1 MRERGFPGGLPSL
14 GTHMLRLIGSHY
26 HFRRAVPVALQAC
39 LGKTE
44 ISLSLQTD
52 SKFLARQRA
61 AALYAR
67 TGEVFHK
74 ARAMQGRFSE
84 RELASL
90 LTFQSPVTL
99 EPEGIAQEEE
109 ATSAPKR
116 KTMKPRGNLTRKV
129 VRKPRSSNKKL
140 SALMLSEALEQFILS
155 NPRASTDTRKATK
168 RTVALYI
175 RAFGDTPV
183 SNIGGSQAG
192 AFRDLL
198 LALPATLGKGKSSL
212 TLQQEAQRTR
222 EGGLPTLSNKS
233 VKNHM
238 LRLSAL
244 WNQLVQRELVAKNP
258 WAGWHFESA
267 PRTVRKSWTA
277 RELALLTSA
286 SWHSSLVP
294 EPTFRLVTL
303 IAAYTG
309 MRLGEICTLRK
320 EDLQTIEGVPCF
332 MVRPHSETGWAPKTE
347 AGTRVIPVHS
357 KLIKAGVLS
366 LRDNTESAYLIPGLD
381 NSGQKDRGATLSRAF
396 SQLKTRLGLPAE
408 ITFHSFRHT
417 VSTQLRNADANIREV
432 WIDHL
437 LGHEAT
443 HKSQG
448 TTTYLTGIST
458 ANLRQTVEAISY
470 PETAFKKIPF

>member
-1 MRERGFPGGLPSL
+1 
-14 GTHMLRLIGSHY
+14 MLRLISSHY

-74 ARAMQGRFSE
+74 ARSMQGRFSGK
-84 RELASL
+84 ELTSL

-99 EPEGIAQEEE
+99 EPEKNTQEEE
-109 ATSAPKR
+109 ATSSPKQ
-116 KTMKPRGNLTRKV
+116 KAMKPRGNLTRKV
-129 VRKPRSSNKKL
+129 VRKARSSKKKL

-175 RAFGDTPV
+175 RAFGDMAV
-183 SNIGGSQAG
+183 SEIGGSQAG
-192 AFRDLL
+192 AFHDLL
-198 LALPATLGKGKSSL
+198 LALPANLGKGKSSL

-222 EGGLPTLSNKS
+222 ESGLPTLSNKS

-258 WAGWHFESA
+258 WAGWRFENA
-267 PRTVRKSWTA
+267 PRTVRRSWTA
-277 RELALLTSA
+277 RELALLASA

-320 EDLQTIEGVPCF
+320 EDLQTIDDIPCF
-332 MVRPHSETGWAPKTE
+332 MVRLHSDDGWAPKTE

-357 KLIKAGVLS
+357 KLIEAGVLS

-417 VSTQLRNADANIREV
+417 VSTQLRNADTNIREV

-437 LGHEAT
+437 LGHEVT

-470 PETAFKKIPF
+470 PETVFKKIAF